1 MGFASAAIDAVAPA
15 SGFYPGQGASAGQ
28 ESARACVARLS
39 VSLSVEERMR
49 KILPPTQYTI
59 SRRAVHG
66 LLASSLALA
75 CGFQLAQAATPKD
88 TLVQALAFDDIIT
101 MDPAESFEISAG
113 EIMGN
118 TYDRLVRLNV
128 ANPSELVGDIAK
140 SWKVGEDGKTYS
152 FELKPGLKFASGN
165 PVTADDVAWSL
176 QRAILLNKTP
186 AFILAQLGW
195 NKDNVAQRVRATGP
209 LSLVLETEKSFAP
222 TLVLNCLTANVASV
236 LDKKLLL
243 SKEANGDMGYAW
255 LKTNYAGSGPYKLRE
270 WRANEIIALERNAN
284 SATKAPLARVIYRH
298 VKEAS
303 TQRLMLEKGDIDVAR
318 NLAPQDLNA
327 LATNKD
333 VKTATTPKGTVFY
346 ISMNLKHPAFAKPEV
361 REAMKY
367 LLDYEGIGA
376 TMVQHIG
383 RIHQNFLP
391 VGLLGAATD
400 KPYKLDVDKAKSL
413 LAKAGYPNGFKASID
428 MRTVQPVQ
436 GIAEN
441 FQQTAKRAGVEIEII
456 PGDGKQTL
464 TKYRARSHDMYIGTW
479 GSDYWD
485 PHTNADTFVRNPD
498 NSDEAKAK
506 PLAWRNSWDIPELTK
521 KADAAML
528 ERDGKKR
535 AAMYQELQSEFRKT
549 SPFIMV
555 YQQTDVAAYRSHV
568 QSLVLGPTS
577 DTNYVF
583 TVSKK

>member
-1 MGFASAAIDAVAPA
+1 MS
-15 SGFYPGQGASAGQ
+15 SH
-28 ESARACVARLS
+28 
-39 VSLSVEERMR
+39 
-49 KILPPTQYTI
+49 I
-59 SRRAVHG
+59 SRRTASATM
-66 LLASSLALA
+66 LASSLSLA
-75 CGFQLAQAATPKD
+75 FGLSVFSSPLLAATPKD

-140 SWKVGEDGKTYS
+140 SWTVSADGKTFT

-165 PVTADDVAWSL
+165 PITAEDVAWSL
-176 QRAILLNKTP
+176 QRAVTLNKTP
-186 AFILAQLGW
+186 AFILTQLGL
-195 NKDNVAQRVRATGP
+195 NKDNAAQRVKATGP
-209 LSLVLETEKSFAP
+209 LTLTLETEKSFAP
-222 TLVLNCLTANVASV
+222 TLVLNCLTANVAAV

-270 WRANEIIALERNAN
+270 WRANEIIALERNEQ
-284 SATKAPLARVIYRH
+284 SATKAVLSRVIYRH
-298 VKEAS
+298 VKEAA
-303 TQRLMLEKGDIDVAR
+303 TQRLLLEKGDIDVAR

-327 LATNKD
+327 LAANKD
-333 VKTATTPKGTVFY
+333 IKTTTTAKGTVFY
-346 ISMNLKHPAFAKPEV
+346 ISMNMKHPAFAKPEV
-361 REAMKY
+361 REAMKH
-367 LLDYEGIGA
+367 LLDYDGIGA
-376 TMVQHIG
+376 TLVQHIG

-400 KPYKLDVDKAKSL
+400 KPFKLDVDKAKAL
-413 LAKAGYPNGFKASID
+413 LAKAGYPNGFKATID

-436 GIAEN
+436 GIAES
-441 FQQTAKRAGVEIEII
+441 FQQTAKRAGIDIEII

-479 GSDYWD
+479 GADYWD
-485 PHTNADTFVRNPD
+485 PHTNADTFARNPD
-498 NSDEAKAK
+498 NADDAKAK
-506 PLAWRNSWDIPELTK
+506 PLAWRNAWDIPELTK
-521 KADAAML
+521 KSDAAML

-535 AAMYQELQSEFRKT
+535 AAMYQEIQAEFRKT
-549 SPFIMV
+549 SPFVMV
-555 YQQTDVAAYRSHV
+555 YQQTDVAAYRANV
-568 QSLVLGPTS
+568 DGLKLGTTS

-583 TVSKK
+583 TIKKR